1 MPTLEVT
8 STPSSEAHDMIEGRS
23 RKGASLQLR
32 AGEMVQVRSRDEILQ
47 TLDRRGCLDG
57 LPFMPEMLRYC
68 GRQFRVRSVAHK
80 TCDTIHSGGGRRMRN
95 CVHLEDLRCDGA
107 DHGGCQAGC
116 LIFWN
121 EAWLKRAGSPETPSP
136 RRSSGVRCTAA
147 DLYRAT
153 QAPGPV
159 DAADP
164 AYRCQVTDL
173 LNATEPLPWWDLR
186 QYISDVTSG
195 NRTVR
200 HMLRIL
206 SLGAFRAVVAT
217 GHGYR
222 FLVGAYNRI
231 QRWKGG
237 QPYPDIPDRIP
248 KGERTPTETL
258 DLQPGELV
266 QVKSHEEIRA
276 TTTSGG
282 FNRGMRFDVEMV
294 KYCGK
299 TYRVQARVDKI
310 INEKTGRMMH
320 MQYPCILL
328 DDVFCRA
335 ECTPM
340 RLGCPRAVNTYW
352 REIWLRRVGSPEAIR

>member
-1 MPTLEVT
+1 MQVGSASSPGVCRVT
-8 STPSSEAHDMIEGRS
+8 
-23 RKGASLQLR
+23 GARIRPAAALRLR
-32 AGEMVQVRSRDEILQ
+32 AGELVEVRSPDEILR
-47 TLDRRGCLDG
+47 TLDQRGCLDG
-57 LPFMPEMLRYC
+57 LPFMPEMLRHC

-80 TCDTIHSGGGRRMRN
+80 TCDTINSGGGRRMRN

-121 EAWLKRAGSPETPSP
+121 EAWLKRPGPEPSSAP
-136 RRSSGVRCTAA
+136 VPSEARCTLA
-147 DLYRAT
+147 DLHRAT
-153 QAPGPV
+153 LAPGPV

-186 QYISDVTSG
+186 QYVADVTSG

-206 SLGAFRAVVAT
+206 SLGAFNALVQT

-222 FLVGAYNRI
+222 LLVGAYNRI
-231 QRWKGG
+231 QRWRGG
-237 QPYPDIPDRIP
+237 QPYPDVPDRIP

-258 DLQPGELV
+258 DLRPGELV
-266 QVKSHEEIRA
+266 QVRSHEEIRA
-276 TTTSGG
+276 TTTRGG
-282 FNRGMRFDVEMV
+282 FNRGMRFDIEMV

-299 TYRVQARVDKI
+299 TYRVQARVDRI
-310 INEKTGRMMH
+310 INEKTGRMMR

-328 DDVFCRA
+328 ENVFCRA

-352 REIWLRRVGSPEAIR
+352 REIWLRRVGEPGAIPAP